1 MKMEPTVSS
10 ETSAIRTNTPRNY
23 PKEQITFMSIL
34 RILTTRIND
43 FTLHMETAGVLE
55 IMINY

>member
-1 MKMEPTVSS
+1 MEPTVSS